1 MKRSL
6 VSLLLLS
13 VITLA
18 PVSAFAGDPV
28 RIQIVDSVPVLTY
41 LEKILVVSATSSAP
55 QPNPVSG
62 AGPASFAIDGSTS
75 TRWESLHGSDPSLL
89 TLDLGAAYSLN
100 QVVIVWEAANAAT
113 YRIEGSNNN
122 SSWTVLS
129 NFSGGTYAARTDTIA
144 ISGTYRYV
152 RMVGLTRPAGN
163 IYGYSIFEMEVYG
176 AASISADTDNDGVDD
191 SVDTCPATPPNTIV
205 RSNGCDI
212 TFFGGYESPSSYQGY
227 SLVWSDEFSGNALNT
242 ANWTHEIGNGSNGWG
257 NNELQYY
264 RAENTS
270 VANGHLTI
278 EARQENFG
286 GRAYTSSRLK
296 TQGKQFFQYG
306 RVDIRAV
313 LPQGTGMWPAL
324 WMLGE
329 SISDVSWPASGEI
342 DIMELRGDEPNKI
355 SGTAHWQQNPGDWQS
370 SYYSSGCAYPN
381 CTNNDPE
388 LDSGTFADE
397 FHVFSIVWNQNQILW
412 YLDDASVPFH
422 YIDITPTSLNELQG
436 DFFFLFNIAVGGN
449 FLTNPNGTASF
460 PQKMIVDY
468 IRVFQ

>member
-1 MKRSL
+1 MNMLSL
-6 VSLLLLS
+6 RTLALGILLLVPTTVLS
-13 VITLA
+13 
-18 PVSAFAGDPV
+18 SSPV
-28 RIQIVDSVPVLTY
+28 RIQLVESITNIDSLSKQIPA
-41 LEKILVVSATSSAP
+41 SATASS
-55 QPNPVSG
+55 SG
-62 AGPASFAIDGSTS
+62 SSGNANAAVDGNLS
-75 TRWESLHGSDPSLL
+75 TRWESAFNQDPSTL
-89 TLDLGAAYSLN
+89 TLNLGSPFSISE
-100 QVVIVWEAANAAT
+100 VVIYWETANAAT
-113 YRIEGSNNN
+113 YNIEGSNDNIN
-122 SSWTVLS
+122 WTVLS
-129 NFSGGTYAARTDTIA
+129 SFSGGTFAPRTDTTA
-144 ISGTYRYV
+144 VTGTYQYV
-152 RMVGLTRPAGN
+152 RMNGLSRPAAN
-163 IYGYSIFEMEVYG
+163 VYGYSIYEMQVFG
-176 AASISADTDNDGVDD
+176 TINVTADSDNDGVDD
-191 SVDTCPATPPNTIV
+191 SLDQCLGTLPDTAV
-205 RSNGCDI
+205 SADGCDFGFI
-212 TFFGGYESPSSYQGY
+212 GGYDAPTSYQGY
-227 SLVWSDEFSGNALNT
+227 SLTWSDEFSGNALNT

-370 SYYSSGCAYPN
+370 AYYSSGCAYPN

-412 YLDDASVPFH
+412 FLDDASVPFH
-422 YIDITPTSLNELQG
+422 SIDITPASLNELQG

-468 IRVFQ
+468 IRVYQ

>member
-1 MKRSL
+1 MIPAT
-6 VSLLLLS
+6 V
-13 VITLA
+13 
-18 PVSAFAGDPV
+18 FAGSPV
-28 RIQIVDSVPVLTY
+28 RIQLVESITNIDSLSKKIPATATASSSGSAGSPSAAVDGNL
-41 LEKILVVSATSSAP
+41 A
-55 QPNPVSG
+55 
-62 AGPASFAIDGSTS
+62 
-75 TRWESLHGSDPSLL
+75 TRWESAFNQDPTTL
-89 TLDLGAAYSLN
+89 TLNLGSPLSLTE
-100 QVVIVWEAANAAT
+100 VIIHWETANAAT
-113 YRIEGSNNN
+113 YNIEGSNDNIN
-122 SSWTVLS
+122 WTILSS
-129 NFSGGTYAARTDTIA
+129 FSGGTFAPRTDTTPIT
-144 ISGTYRYV
+144 GTYQYV
-152 RMVGLTRPAGN
+152 RMNGLSRPTGN
-163 IYGYSIFEMEVYG
+163 VYGYSIYEMEVYG
-176 AASISADTDNDGVDD
+176 TVTITSDTDNDGVDD
-191 SVDTCPATPPNTIV
+191 SIDQCPDTLPDSAV
-205 RSNGCDI
+205 SANGCDFGFI
-212 TFFGGYESPSSYQGY
+212 GGYESPTSYQGY
-227 SLVWSDEFSGNALNT
+227 SLTWSDEFSGNALNT

>member
-1 MKRSL
+1 MKKLSAG
-6 VSLLLLS
+6 LLLLS

-18 PVSAFAGDPV
+18 SVSTFAGEPV
-28 RIQIVDSVPVLTY
+28 RLQIVDSIPLLDPFSV
-41 LEKILVVSATSSAP
+41 KIPVVSASASSTGG
-55 QPNPVSG
+55 SG
-62 AGPASFAIDGSTS
+62 NASAAVDGSLS
-75 TRWESLHGSDPSLL
+75 TRWESQFNIDPTTL
-89 TLDLGAAYSLN
+89 TLDLGAAYSLD
-100 QVVIVWEAANAAT
+100 QTVIVWEAANAAT

-122 SSWTVLS
+122 TSWTVLS
-129 NFSGGTYAARTDTIA
+129 TFSGGTFAPRTDTAA

-152 RMVGLTRPAGN
+152 RMNGLSRPEAN
-163 IYGYSIFEMEVYG
+163 LYGYSIFEMEVYG
-176 AASISADTDNDGVDD
+176 AASITADTDNDGVDD

-227 SLVWSDEFSGNALNT
+227 SLVWSDEFSGSALNT

-264 RAENTS
+264 QAENTS

-278 EARQENFG
+278 EARQESVG
-286 GRAYTSSRLK
+286 GYDYTSSRLK

-313 LPQGTGMWPAL
+313 LPKGKGMWPAL

-329 SISDVSWPASGEI
+329 SISDDGWPASGEI
-342 DIMELRGDEPNKI
+342 DIMELRGDEPDKV
-355 SGTAHWQQNPGDWQS
+355 SGTAHWQQNPGDWWS
-370 SYYSSGCAYPN
+370 AYYSSGCAYPN

-397 FHVFSIVWNQNQILW
+397 FHVFSIVWDQNQIKW

-422 YIDITPTSLNELQG
+422 TIDITAGTLSELQG
-436 DFFFLFNIAVGGN
+436 EFFFLFNIAVGGN
-449 FLTNPNGTASF
+449 FLDNPDGTTSF